1 MNLLVDGGFNQ
12 EVAEDCALYWSRKQG
27 SLAKLIDKADQ
38 MSADEI
44 AEMGRRAK
52 KRVVEEY
59 TWNKI
64 CGQYEE
70 AFVNGEN

>member
-1 MNLLVDGGFNQ
+1 M
-12 EVAEDCALYWSRKQG
+12 YWSRNPG

-38 MSADEI
+38 MSADKI

-52 KRVVEEY
+52 KRVAEEY

-64 CGQYEE
+64 CKQYEDV
-70 AFVNGEN
+70 FVNC

>member
-1 MNLLVDGGFNQ
+1 MLDLIK

-44 AEMGRRAK
+44 AEMVGEQDACGRR
-52 KRVVEEY
+52 VYV
-59 TWNKI
+59 
-64 CGQYEE
+64 G
-70 AFVNGEN
+70 